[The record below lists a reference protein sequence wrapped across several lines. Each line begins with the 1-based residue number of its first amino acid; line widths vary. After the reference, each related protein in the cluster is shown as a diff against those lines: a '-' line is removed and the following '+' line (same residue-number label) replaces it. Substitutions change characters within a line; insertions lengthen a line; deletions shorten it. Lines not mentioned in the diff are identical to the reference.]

1 MPTKMNALS
10 SGSSALMTRT
20 APGHLLMLSGGHFA
34 FEDVALLMVAL
45 KQVRK
50 NDCVLRSKGKP
61 KYFLFRLWEHWLRDR
76 KVLTNTPSVTYHSKA
91 KGLCIPYVYANM
103 TSSACTIKIQAWLV
117 EHPISC
123 VLVHNYEHPE
133 YSLVQVPPTITLPNY

>member
-1 MPTKMNALS
+1 MMPTKMNALS
-10 SGSSALMTRT
+10 SRSSALMTRT
-20 APGHLLMLSGGHFA
+20 APGHLLILSGGHFA
-34 FEDVALLMVAL
+34 FKDAVLLMVAL

-61 KYFLFRLWEHWLRDR
+61 KYYFIWAVGTLIRDR

-103 TSSACTIKIQAWLV
+103 TLSACPIKTQAKLV
-117 EHPISC
+117 EHQISC
-123 VLVHNYEHPE
+123 VLVHNYQHLE
-133 YSLVQVPPTITLPNY
+133 YSLVRVRI